1 MAYSLTI
8 PNRQTDPLDHAK
20 WWMGDD
26 LVKVAQR
33 QADAFRLELHSGML
47 PGKPTKDVLQQL
59 KHLELRNI
67 LHRDRERRGGRI
79 VFAFHPQL
87 RDLFMAEA
95 EQRATAQQGTTP

>member
-8 PNRQTDPLDHAK
+8 PNRQTDPLGHAK

-33 QADAFRLELHSGML
+33 QADAFRLE
-47 PGKPTKDVLQQL
+47 
-59 KHLELRNI
+59 

-95 EQRATAQQGTTP
+95 EQRAAAQQGTTP